1 MNAVRIQYGKDKR
14 FITGEDTSSG
24 GCPPVGEQLRL
35 LTTGFVRSVSLE
47 TPSALQH
54 LIGEKY
60 LQNYPYTR
68 SLIKPLQCSFA
79 FHCQSEKIHYV
90 IIPLS
95 NDAAPSVG
103 QREKL
108 RDERQARQQ
117 VVDRIRL
124 DLDPDS

>member
-47 TPSALQH
+47 TPSARQH
-54 LIGEKY
+54 LIREKY

-68 SLIKPLQCSFA
+68 SLIKPRTHQD
-79 FHCQSEKIHYV
+79 IG
-90 IIPLS
+90 IINFLFPI
-95 NDAAPSVG
+95 SVPIYIY
-103 QREKL
+103 
-108 RDERQARQQ
+108 
-117 VVDRIRL
+117 RIIYI
-124 DLDPDS
+124 SIESVNIYNGA